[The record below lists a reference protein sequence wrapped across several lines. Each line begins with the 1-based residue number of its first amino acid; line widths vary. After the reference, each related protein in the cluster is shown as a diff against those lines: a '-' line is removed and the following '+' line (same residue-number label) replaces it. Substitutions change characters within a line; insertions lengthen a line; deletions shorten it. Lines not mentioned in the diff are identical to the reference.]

1 MFITLVVFVSSSFGF
16 PTGQNQH
23 LTTTSEK
30 SPSAQK
36 LSPLQLQPVQD
47 ETKRNL
53 QTIIK
58 LHEQK
63 GQTLVIQIKSRGTR
77 RARRSRR
84 SSQRSRRRRKMPL
97 CMRRC
102 LRLGMLHPA
111 QCHSLCKYLVDP
123 ATRQCVSFA
132 MHLCKSIQ
140 ANNNNN
146 KHFNMLT
153 MMGDI
158 RSVDA
163 PLPQEA
169 DSSGSV
175 GGRRV

>member
-1 MFITLVVFVSSSFGF
+1 MSSHSAPRRPANKYYFESGVQNNSTQLSTANMFITLVVFVSSSFGF

-111 QCHSLCKYLVDP
+111 QCHSLC
-123 ATRQCVSFA
+123 
-132 MHLCKSIQ
+132 
-140 ANNNNN
+140 N
-146 KHFNMLT
+146 
-153 MMGDI
+153 
-158 RSVDA
+158 
-163 PLPQEA
+163 
-169 DSSGSV
+169 
-175 GGRRV
+175 

>member
-1 MFITLVVFVSSSFGF
+1 MFSHSALRRQTKKNYFVSKSGVQDNPTQLSTAYMFITLNIFVVFVSSSFGF

-23 LTTTSEK
+23 LTTRSEK
-30 SPSAQK
+30 SPSAER
-36 LSPLQLQPVQD
+36 LFPLQLQPVQD

-58 LHEQK
+58 LHEEK

-97 CMRRC
+97 CMKRC

-111 QCHSLCKYLVDP
+111 QCHSLC
-123 ATRQCVSFA
+123 
-132 MHLCKSIQ
+132 
-140 ANNNNN
+140 N
-146 KHFNMLT
+146 
-153 MMGDI
+153 
-158 RSVDA
+158 
-163 PLPQEA
+163 
-169 DSSGSV
+169 
-175 GGRRV
+175 

>member
-1 MFITLVVFVSSSFGF
+1 MAHVYVHTRERPSLHIVFKRLSSTRSLTRHQDAKQRSTTLYYSESSVQDNSTQLSTANMFIALNIFVVFVSSSFGF

-23 LTTTSEK
+23 LTTRPGK
-30 SPSAQK
+30 SPSAEK
-36 LSPLQLQPVQD
+36 LFPLQLQPVQD

-58 LHEQK
+58 LHEEK

-97 CMRRC
+97 CMKRC

-111 QCHSLCKYLVDP
+111 QCHSLC
-123 ATRQCVSFA
+123 
-132 MHLCKSIQ
+132 
-140 ANNNNN
+140 N
-146 KHFNMLT
+146 
-153 MMGDI
+153 
-158 RSVDA
+158 
-163 PLPQEA
+163 
-169 DSSGSV
+169 
-175 GGRRV
+175 